1 MMRYAARR
9 LGALVFLAIGVSVI
23 DFAIIRLV
31 PGDPA
36 RNILGTSDATPAL
49 IARLNSQLG
58 LDRPVVNRTG
68 LKGRFDIHL
77 EFAPDEAIDVRQ
89 APGAAGGLSGP
100 SIFTAV
106 QEQLGL
112 KLEPAR
118 GPREYLVID
127 RVERPLDN

>member
-1 MMRYAARR
+1 MSYARR
-9 LGALVFLAIGVSVI
+9 DEGRRATINAIGTTLD
-23 DFAIIRLV
+23 DFASF
-31 PGDPA
+31 
-36 RNILGTSDATPAL
+36 IL
-49 IARLNSQLG
+49 RG

-127 RVERPLDN
+127 RVERPSDN